1 MNHPKNALLERC
13 KRLGLVAP
21 SFDTKSTG
29 PAHERTFISDV
40 LLAGEVIGA
49 GQGPNRREAERRAA
63 EEALAHLDRSHSE
76 TKAAAPAPVKSNK
89 SKKGGKARGTS
100 ETVTVPSPAPAL
112 EPLMAASNPAFEGPW
127 PIFEG
132 VLAACLQIANS
143 RVDPTLIGE
152 AALLSVQQLSLQ
164 LYKTTLADL
173 GEVMEIDEPLA

>member
-1 MNHPKNALLERC
+1 VNHPKNALLERC
-13 KRLGLVAP
+13 KQLGLVAP

-63 EEALAHLDRSHSE
+63 EEALAHLDRGPGEALAAPPRRKKKKGAAESE
-76 TKAAAPAPVKSNK
+76 ATAPAP
-89 SKKGGKARGTS
+89 TP
-100 ETVTVPSPAPAL
+100 TPVP
-112 EPLMAASNPAFEGPW
+112 FEGPW

-132 VLAACLQIANS
+132 VLAACLKIANS
-143 RVDPTLIGE
+143 RVDPALIGE

-164 LYKTTLADL
+164 LYKTTLSDL